1 MPNKY
6 AFDVLNRCY
15 MTSIL
20 RKMEAKEK
28 LMMLVPEDLFGRYLN
43 ELKGGLKVTFD
54 KDKLTFNGI
63 KIKQSC
69 FKRPIIVYAE

>member
-15 MTSIL
+15 MNSIL
-20 RKMEAKEK
+20 RKTEPREK

-43 ELKGGLKVTFD
+43 ELKGNLEVTFD
-54 KDKLTFNGI
+54 KAKITFNGI

-69 FKRPIIVYAE
+69 FKRPMIVYAE

>member
-1 MPNKY
+1 MNEK
-6 AFDVLNRCY
+6 AFDVLNGCY
-15 MTSIL
+15 MTSTL
-20 RKMEAKEK
+20 RKRINAKEN

-43 ELKGGLKVTFD
+43 ELKGGLEVTFD

-69 FKRPIIVYAE
+69 FKRPMIVYAV

>member
-1 MPNKY
+1 MNEK
-6 AFDVLNRCY
+6 AFDVLNGCY
-15 MTSIL
+15 MTSTL
-20 RKMEAKEK
+20 RKRINAKEN

-43 ELKGGLKVTFD
+43 ELKGDLEVTFD

-69 FKRPIIVYAE
+69 FKRPMIVYAV